1 MDLCC
6 LQSPH
11 PSVLLGPVKRGRESQ
26 VKRLRGRESW
36 DLWPVGDIWESTKPL
51 EQHTSPQI
59 PYTPPPDAPLSLF
72 FSESL
77 SLFSLPAHSLME
89 RGFSKSTKWLERSWT
104 DWSLKGLLSKSTA
117 QITASQLSTA
127 SEDCHYCKI
136 LNTIYFLR
144 TFCLETSFTDGWE
157 KYLLDCFKN
166 TISWLV
172 FADFVQLDSNVQWF
186 FCCIL
191 QLLFY
196 LA

>member
-11 PSVLLGPVKRGRESQ
+11 PSVLLGPLKRGRESQ

-51 EQHTSPQI
+51 EHAHIPSNPIHPSPRR
-59 PYTPPPDAPLSLF
+59 PSLSL

-104 DWSLKGLLSKSTA
+104 DWSLKGPLSKSTA

-157 KYLLDCFKN
+157 KYLFG
-166 TISWLV
+166 
-172 FADFVQLDSNVQWF
+172 
-186 FCCIL
+186 
-191 QLLFY
+191 LF
-196 LA
+196 

>member
-11 PSVLLGPVKRGRESQ
+11 PSVLLGPLKRGRESQ

-104 DWSLKGLLSKSTA
+104 DWSLKGPLSKSTA

-127 SEDCHYCKI
+127 SEDCHCCKI

-172 FADFVQLDSNVQWF
+172 FADFVQLDSNVSNVFSVAYYSCF
-186 FCCIL
+186 FI
-191 QLLFY
+191 
-196 LA
+196 